1 MRFCRS
7 TQIQIQIQI
16 YANTKFFAEE
26 VVLGNTSTNT
36 NIKFFAE
43 EVVLGNTNT
52 NTNTKVFAEE
62 VVLGNRVLSRRWS
75 DQSAQR
81 VKVSTAIL
89 EVKQSESIL

>member
-1 MRFCRS
+1 MFLL
-7 TQIQIQIQI
+7 
-16 YANTKFFAEE
+16 NE
-26 VVLGNTSTNT
+26 VVSVNTNTDTNT
-36 NIKFFAE
+36 NTKFFAE

-75 DQSAQR
+75 DQSALR

-89 EVKQSESIL
+89 EVKQSESIS

>member
-1 MRFCRS
+1 MFLL
-7 TQIQIQIQI
+7 
-16 YANTKFFAEE
+16 NE
-26 VVLGNTSTNT
+26 VVSVNTNT
-36 NIKFFAE
+36 NTNTEVFAQE
-43 EVVLGNTNT
+43 IVLSNT